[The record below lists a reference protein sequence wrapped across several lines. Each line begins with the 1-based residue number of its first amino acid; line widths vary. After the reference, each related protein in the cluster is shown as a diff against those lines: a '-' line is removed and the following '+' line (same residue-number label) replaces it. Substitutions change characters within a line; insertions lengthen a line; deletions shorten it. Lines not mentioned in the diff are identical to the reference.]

1 MARDTDDD
9 APWLA
14 EGVPEGRSSTMVPQG
29 RLFGGIALFVLLAA
43 LVGVGLYVVI
53 SGKKSSGS
61 SVGVTRA
68 ADAALIPADPGPYKV
83 APAERG
89 GLTVEGSDQTIFSA
103 GTGVDAGGVIDPTR
117 APEEPLARPGAA
129 AALPAGNAP
138 RDLLPPGPP
147 SAAAAE
153 PVAKAMPAAPKPAV
167 PKPAEPLPIV
177 AKPAVKADVMKPP
190 ATSKPAT
197 PKPAA
202 AAESKAEGAKSSAG
216 GIALQL
222 GAFSTSAKADAAWR
236 KLTARHDGLAALG
249 HRIEP
254 LERGGATLY
263 RLRAA
268 VADRSAA
275 ATWCGKLATTGDAC
289 LVAQ

>member
-14 EGVPEGRSSTMVPQG
+14 EGVPDARGSTLVPQG

-68 ADAALIPADPGPYKV
+68 ADAPLIAADPGPYKV

-89 GLTVEGSDQTIFSA
+89 GLTVEGDEQTIYSA
-103 GTGVDAGGVIDPTR
+103 GTGVDAGGVIDPAR
-117 APEEPLARPGAA
+117 APEEPLARPGTVAA
-129 AALPAGNAP
+129 APEGNAP
-138 RDLLPPGPP
+138 RDLLP
-147 SAAAAE
+147 AAAAVE
-153 PVAKAMPAAPKPAV
+153 PAAKVLPEPKPAMPKPVTLKPATLKPAV
-167 PKPAEPLPIV
+167 PTPVV
-177 AKPAVKADVMKPP
+177 AKPLIVKSMPP
-190 ATSKPAT
+190 A
-197 PKPAA
+197 KPAA
-202 AAESKAEGAKSSAG
+202 PVEVKTEAKPSAG
-216 GIALQL
+216 GVALQL
-222 GAFSTSAKADAAWR
+222 GAFSTAAKADAAWG
-236 KLTARHDGLAALG
+236 KLIARHGGLAGLS

-254 LERGGATLY
+254 LERSGATLY

-268 VADRSAA
+268 VADRAA
-275 ATWCGKLATTGDAC
+275 AASWCGKLGAAGDAC
-289 LVAQ
+289 LVAD